1 MVSQALCQKGKE
13 GQKMKKREVSLSQ
26 EELLTIIS
34 LLEINEDNDDF
45 TDEERKQFSDL
56 RNKLV
61 EYSDIYSK

>member
-1 MVSQALCQKGKE
+1 
-13 GQKMKKREVSLSQ
+13 MKKREVKLSQ

-34 LLEINEDNDDF
+34 LLELNEDNDDF